1 MPNIVFYDDGTHKN
15 VLLEDFGLGGL
26 AIQANQHIIV
36 HGGAGM
42 ILDPGG
48 HKVYSRVL
56 SETFSVLGKA
66 KLEYIFLS
74 HQDPDIVAAVNG
86 WLMTTDAD
94 AYISKLWMRFV
105 PHFGFD
111 HLVADRLK
119 PIPDEGMFFNLG
131 DARLSALPA
140 HFLHSEGNF
149 QLYDP
154 VSKILY
160 SGDLGASLGA
170 EYAEVSDF
178 DAHIPYMEGFH
189 RRYMASNKVM
199 KCWADMVRGLDIE
212 IIAPQHGAYF
222 KGKDIV
228 GRFIDW
234 CAGLQCGLD
243 LISPLFKLPGSEG
256 TGPSSTP
263 DPVDENTT
271 SPPAEKGLAQPDQQE
286 SALRLWQKVKERW
299 LY

>member
-1 MPNIVFYDDGTHKN
+1 MPNTVLFDDGTHRN

-26 AIQANQHIIV
+26 AIQANQHLII
-36 HGGAGM
+36 HGGAAM

-48 HKVYSRVL
+48 HKVYSKVL
-56 SETFSVLGKA
+56 TQTLAIIGKA
-66 KLEYIFLS
+66 KLHYIFLS

-86 WLMTTDAD
+86 WLMTTDAE
-94 AYISKLWMRFV
+94 AYVSQLWIRFV
-105 PHFGFD
+105 PHFGID

-119 PIPDEGMFFNLG
+119 PIPDEGMFFKLDG
-131 DARLSALPA
+131 ASLVALPA

-170 EYAEVSDF
+170 KYTAVSDF
-178 DAHIPYMEGFH
+178 DAHLPYMEGFH
-189 RRYMASNKVM
+189 RRYMGSNKVM
-199 KCWADMVRGLDIE
+199 KAWADMVRGLDIE

-222 KGKDIV
+222 QGKDMV

-234 CAGLQCGLD
+234 CANLQCGVD
-243 LISPLFKLPGSEG
+243 LICPKFKIP
-256 TGPSSTP
+256 T
-263 DPVDENTT
+263 
-271 SPPAEKGLAQPDQQE
+271 A
-286 SALRLWQKVKERW
+286 
-299 LY
+299 